1 VIKVKD
7 TIIIGGGPAGMS
19 AAIYLRRFRKDVT
32 VIMKD
37 CGALGKTEVVENYY
51 GFNTIGGCELV
62 KNGIEQAKK
71 LGVEIIEDEVIN
83 LSFDG
88 NYVVKT
94 SNNEYISKTVLL
106 ATGSNRSKLRV
117 KGFEEYVGSGIS
129 FCAICDGF
137 FYKNKKI
144 AIIGNGKYMEE
155 ELNVLKQYTN
165 DILIF
170 TNDTKIEVD
179 VDFPVINSLIVELQ
193 GNEKLEKIITKDN
206 EYFVDGIFV
215 AMGTA
220 SASDFATKM
229 GAEVSGNKIVV
240 NAEHQTNIPGLY
252 AAGDCIG
259 GLLQISKAVSDGA
272 VAATSINKYLRSL
285 S

>member
-1 VIKVKD
+1 MKD
-7 TIIIGGGPAGMS
+7 TIIIGGGPAGMT
-19 AAIYLRRFRKDVT
+19 AAIYLKRFGKNVT

-37 CGALGKTEVVENYY
+37 CGALGKTDVVENYY

-62 KNGIEQAKK
+62 KNGMEQAKK

-83 LSFDG
+83 LSYDG
-88 NYVVKT
+88 DYLVKT
-94 SNNEYISKTVLL
+94 ANKEYQAKTVLL

-117 KGFEEYVGSGIS
+117 KGFEDYVGKGIS

-137 FYKNKKI
+137 FYKNKKL

-155 ELNVLKQYTN
+155 ELNVLKEYTK
-165 DILIF
+165 DILVF
-170 TNDTKIEVD
+170 TNETSLEVEVD
-179 VDFPVINSLIVELQ
+179 YPVIKSKITELQ
-193 GNEKLEKIITKDN
+193 GNVKLEKIITKDG
-206 EYFVDGIFV
+206 EYDIDGIFV

-229 GAEVSGNKIVV
+229 GAEVSNNKIVV
-240 NAEHQTNIPGLY
+240 NTNHETNIPGLY

-259 GLLQISKAVSDGA
+259 GILQISKAISDGT
-272 VAATSINKYLRSL
+272 AASLAINKYLKNL
-285 S
+285 T

>member
-1 VIKVKD
+1 MKD

-19 AAIYLRRFRKDVT
+19 AAIYLKRFRKDVM

-51 GFNTIGGCELV
+51 GFNTIGGKELV
-62 KNGIEQAKK
+62 RNGINQAKK

-83 LSFDG
+83 LSYDFTG
-88 NYVVKT
+88 SYTVKT
-94 SNNEYISKTVLL
+94 VEAEYKAKTILL

-117 KGFEEYVGSGIS
+117 KGFEEFTGKGIS

-137 FYKNKKI
+137 FYKNKRI

-155 ELNVLKQYTN
+155 ELNVLKDYTN
-165 DILIF
+165 DILVF
-170 TNDTKIEVD
+170 TNETELEVEVD
-179 VDFPVINSLIVELQ
+179 FKVVTSKIIELQ
-193 GNEKLEKIITKDN
+193 GNEKLEKIITKDG
-206 EYFVDGIFV
+206 EYAVDGIFV

-229 GAEVSGNKIVV
+229 GAEVSNNSIVV
-240 NAEHQTNIPGLY
+240 NAEHETNIPGLY

-259 GLLQISKAVSDGA
+259 GLFQISKAVSDGA
-272 VAATSINKYLRSL
+272 VAATSINKYLKKL
-285 S
+285 I

>member
-1 VIKVKD
+1 MKD

-19 AAIYLRRFRKDVT
+19 AAIYLKRFRKDVT

-51 GFNTIGGCELV
+51 GFNTIGGKELV
-62 KNGIEQAKK
+62 RTGIDQAKK

-88 NYVVKT
+88 NYLVKT
-94 SNNEYISKTVLL
+94 AKNEYKAKTVLL

-117 KGFEEYVGSGIS
+117 KGFEEFVGSGIS

-137 FYKNKKI
+137 FYKNKKL

-155 ELNVLKQYTN
+155 ELSVLKDYTK
-165 DILIF
+165 DILVF
-170 TNDTKIEVD
+170 TNDTELEVEVD
-179 VDFPVINSLIVELQ
+179 VKVINSKIIELQ
-193 GNEKLEKIITKDN
+193 GSKTLEKIITKDG
-206 EYFVDGIFV
+206 EYLVDGMFV

-229 GAEVSGNKIVV
+229 GAEVSNNKIVV
-240 NAEHQTNIPGLY
+240 NPEHETNIPGLY

-272 VAATSINKYLRSL
+272 VAATSINKYLKNL
-285 S
+285 LKN